1 VKSTVYIDRALGE
14 TWKVRGQF
22 MHSGRQSRFPNN
34 PAVFGQADVEAYS
47 LLDVSISGQLGKG
60 VLALAVNN
68 ALNEAYYTPDS
79 WRYANSA
86 YFSQGQGAT
95 MRMTYTVTY

>member
-1 VKSTVYIDRALGE
+1 
-14 TWKVRGQF
+14 VRGQF

-34 PAVFGQADVEAYS
+34 PAVFGRADVEAYS
-47 LLDVSISGQLGKG
+47 LLDLSLSGKVGPG
-60 VLALAVNN
+60 TLAIAINN
-68 ALNEAYYTPDS
+68 ALNENYFTPDS

-95 MRMTYTVTY
+95 MRVTYSVTY